1 MKLFSLTICFL
12 IFGYIISIE
21 NNYRI
26 YDIIYSAEY
35 IVDVEKE
42 PLSPQNYLFFR
53 LKVDSNEKLGVTL
66 KIVEQYYMLF
76 SVNVIGFS

>member
-1 MKLFSLTICFL
+1 MKLFSFIICYL
-12 IFGYIISIE
+12 IFGYIFSIQK
-21 NNYRI
+21 NYRI

-53 LKVDSNEKLGVTL
+53 LKVDTNEKLGVTL
-66 KIVEQYYMLF
+66 KIVEQHHMLP